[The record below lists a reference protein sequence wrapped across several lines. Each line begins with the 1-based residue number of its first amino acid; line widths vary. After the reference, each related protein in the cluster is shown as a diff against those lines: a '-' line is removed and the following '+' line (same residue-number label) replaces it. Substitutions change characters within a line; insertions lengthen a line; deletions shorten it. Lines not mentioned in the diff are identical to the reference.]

1 MLNTAA
7 ISVLFTTHAKQGGRL
22 AAFSAAMMLALPAFC
37 QTANETVETVFQP
50 IAVPVLHA
58 YATLSAQQTDS
69 QTCWEVLIPERQLLI
84 RENNEKPW
92 WIRNAVPMAGA
103 AMGGVTAGLVFKRH
117 AKAAVFKRWGIPVM
131 LGGAG
136 AGFFL
141 GPGGVAGAV
150 VGGGLAEILG
160 KRKKAKTIGGAIG
173 GALAGKALW
182 EKVFPPAVPPAPG
195 DDPDDDIPVEVFLRE
210 QTCGKKINTAFSQSM
225 YRVSYRFNGE
235 EFTTDLPYDPGE
247 ALLIGATGEVTGP
260 ARIRLD

>member
-1 MLNTAA
+1 MLTTKA
-7 ISVLFTTHAKQGGRL
+7 ISVLFTTRTNQGVRL
-22 AAFSAAMMLALPAFC
+22 ATFSATVMLALPGFC
-37 QTANETVETVFQP
+37 QSSIQTPEAIFQP
-50 IAVPVLHA
+50 VAVPVLYA
-58 YATLSAQQTDS
+58 YATLSAQKTVAD
-69 QTCWEVLIPERQLLI
+69 TCWEVLIPERQVLI

-92 WIRNAVPMAGA
+92 WSKNAVPMAGA
-103 AMGGVTAGLVFKRH
+103 AMGGVTAGLVLKRH

-131 LGGAG
+131 VGGAG

-141 GPGGVAGAV
+141 GPGGVVGAV

-160 KRKKAKTIGGAIG
+160 KRKKPITIGGAIG
-173 GALAGKALW
+173 GAMAGKALW
-182 EKVFPPAVPPAPG
+182 DKVFPPAVPPAPSE
-195 DDPDDDIPVEVFLRE
+195 DPEDDIPVEVFLRD
-210 QTCGKKINTAFSQSM
+210 QVCGKKLDIAYNQSM